1 MACRDGASRLTS
13 GTVGPA
19 VMGTTPIRLACGRCS
34 TVPGTM
40 AIWLCGSNALSTAGS
55 IGPDLGSF
63 RGMISGDQTFPV
75 RVSVTGGPFW
85 ASAAVSRPS
94 AARPPSVAIARRKVG
109 LMTVLRSHALVVAF
123 PTADLGFGF
132 LMADAVAGLDLADEL
147 LAATLDLHHI
157 IVGDLAPLLLHRAL
171 GLGPASLA

>member
-55 IGPDLGSF
+55 IGPDLGAF
-63 RGMISGDQTFPV
+63 RGVISGDQTFPV

-85 ASAAVSRPS
+85 ASAAVARPS

-147 LAATLDLHHI
+147 LAPTLALHQILAPSLPPLPLPPPLDL
-157 IVGDLAPLLLHRAL
+157 RQ
-171 GLGPASLA
+171 ASID